1 MNLTQILSNP
11 TALVSLLCI
20 VGFVVAVNLPLLFP
34 LGLGKMFERE
44 ARTWSKALRN
54 GADVSERNAK
64 QMDDLHK
71 QVEELKKPPTTPE
84 P

>member
-34 LGLGKMFERE
+34 IGLGKIFERE
-44 ARTWSKALRN
+44 AKTWSKALRN
-54 GADVSERNAK
+54 GSDVSERNAK
-64 QMDDLHK
+64 QIDDLHK
-71 QVEELKKPPTTPE
+71 QVEDLKKPPTTPE
-84 P
+84 S

>member
-34 LGLGKMFERE
+34 IGLGKIFERE

-54 GADVSERNAK
+54 GSDVSERNAK
-64 QMDDLHK
+64 QIDDLHK
-71 QVEELKKPPTTPE
+71 QVEDLKKPPTTPE
-84 P
+84 S